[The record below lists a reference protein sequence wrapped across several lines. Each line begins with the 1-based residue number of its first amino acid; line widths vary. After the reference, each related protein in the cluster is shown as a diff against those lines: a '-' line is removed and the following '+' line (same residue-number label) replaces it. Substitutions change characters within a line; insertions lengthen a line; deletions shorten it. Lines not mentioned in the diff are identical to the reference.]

1 MTFYEFI
8 INNILGFCLVGWR
21 GLGNQA
27 GLAMSEATGELAPP
41 LTPMPSLWSE
51 FFKILV
57 VLGCLLGGLLLIR
70 YFLRNPFWLKK
81 NSPPAQM
88 IQVLA
93 THYLEPKKSLLLVE
107 VGTQQFL
114 LANTAEHL
122 TLLTT
127 LESSALRE
135 ATFSN
140 RLDQAVNHHQ
150 AANETK
156 HQRDNHVTPK

>member
-1 MTFYEFI
+1 MTFYGF
-8 INNILGFCLVGWR
+8 INNNFLELCLVGWR
-21 GLGNQA
+21 GLRNQA
-27 GLAMSEATGELAPP
+27 GLAVSEATGELAPP

-57 VLGCLLGGLLLIR
+57 ILGCLLGGLLLIR

-114 LANTAEHL
+114 LANTAENL
-122 TLLTT
+122 TLLTALKSST
-127 LESSALRE
+127 PLEA
-135 ATFSN
+135 AFN
-140 RLDQAVNHHQ
+140 HRLDQAVNNHQ
-150 AANETK
+150 EENETA
-156 HQRDNHVTPK
+156 HPRDNHATS